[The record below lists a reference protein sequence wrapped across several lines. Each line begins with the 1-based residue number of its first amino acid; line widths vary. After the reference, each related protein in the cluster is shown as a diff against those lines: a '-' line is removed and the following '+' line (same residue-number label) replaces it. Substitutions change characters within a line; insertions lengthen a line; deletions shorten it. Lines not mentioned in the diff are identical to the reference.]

1 MSKANPNTVRKHKN
15 VETCSSSQPTA
26 NLNFIDYENT
36 MKRNALQMFSLAAIG
51 LSMMANTNLATADSD
66 GLKSLTDPFGGTRRR
81 WRPDHP

>member
-1 MSKANPNTVRKHKN
+1 
-15 VETCSSSQPTA
+15 
-26 NLNFIDYENT
+26 

-51 LSMMANTNLATADSD
+51 LSLMANTNLAMTDSD

>member
-1 MSKANPNTVRKHKN
+1 
-15 VETCSSSQPTA
+15 
-26 NLNFIDYENT
+26 
-36 MKRNALQMFSLAAIG
+36 MKRNALQMFSLASIG